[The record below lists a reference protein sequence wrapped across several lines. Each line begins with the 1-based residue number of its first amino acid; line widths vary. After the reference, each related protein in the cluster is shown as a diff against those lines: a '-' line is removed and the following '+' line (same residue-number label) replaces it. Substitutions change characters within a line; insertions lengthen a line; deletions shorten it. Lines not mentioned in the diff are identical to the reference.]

1 MPLLTWEYLWSP
13 FISWILLNEIIPKI
27 KLYWM
32 KLSLFIFLSLS
43 LSFFRALF
51 LLSFSSL
58 SFSFSLSLSF
68 SLLFLLSPYFH
79 ALSRCLLSPLLSYTR
94 ACVTGGRRGRFFF
107 PLSLF
112 LLLSSS
118 REGEITSPS
127 LTIFLSRSPSLQKLI
142 ISFSLSCVISF
153 SLPPSSSFLSFLLSP
168 RDGNC
173 FRHKRGVRRKV
184 LLSPLL
190 LHFFLSLARAHVC
203 AISLATEI
211 ISVAI
216 GVLPLPLPPSHPL
229 HFSLSLSLFLSPLLS
244 SMLSQFSFSLDLSLS
259 LSSALFPALPVSSLL
274 LLSPLPFSLLHFSLL
289 ASPRDGNFFRRKE
302 NSFSSFPLS
311 LSHDRKSPSRDCGL
325 SLSLSFSSVPPL
337 SKLPHSPP
345 PSLPQV
351 FFGHRRERREKR
363 EKIRERREERENY
376 LFLMRALPSG
386 MERFDRRDLRRE
398 KPDQRLEIIQIKSPI
413 FKKLGLWMFLLY
425 TCSIG

>member
-1 MPLLTWEYLWSP
+1 
-13 FISWILLNEIIPKI
+13 
-27 KLYWM
+27 M
-32 KLSLFIFLSLS
+32 KLSLFISLS
-43 LSFFRALF
+43 LSPSSALF
-51 LLSFSSL
+51 SFSPSLPSFL

-118 REGEITSPS
+118 REVEIASPS
-127 LTIFLSRSPSLQKLI
+127 LTIFLSRSPSLPHFLPRLRVSLSLSRDGNFRGEERFLFLS
-142 ISFSLSCVISF
+142 SFSFSEINSF
-153 SLPPSSSFLSFLLSP
+153 SLPLSSSFLSLPRSLLLSP
-168 RDGNC
+168 S
-173 FRHKRGVRRKV
+173 FLVFSLFPSLSSRRK
-184 LLSPLL
+184 LLPSQERREEESSSLSPLL
-190 LHFFLSLARAHVC
+190 LHFFLSLARVHVC

-216 GVLPLPLPPSHPL
+216 GVLPLPLPPSHLL
-229 HFSLSLSLFLSPLLS
+229 HFSLS
-244 SMLSQFSFSLDLSLS
+244 LSLS
-259 LSSALFPALPVSSLL
+259 LSSALFPALLVSSLL

-289 ASPRDGNFFRRKE
+289 ASPHDGNCFRRKE

-337 SKLPHSPP
+337 SKLPRSPP

-376 LFLMRALPSG
+376 LFFNAR
-386 MERFDRRDLRRE
+386 
-398 KPDQRLEIIQIKSPI
+398 
-413 FKKLGLWMFLLY
+413 
-425 TCSIG
+425 TSIGHGAV